1 MNCVY
6 SGGFDLIVSDQV
18 WNDGVKT
25 LINSGNHAN
34 MHSVTIIIH
43 RISLLGSCVDANT
56 VTQVGVPTLNNDWFY
71 KLWIPYV
78 FQQFTIKIMQ

>member
-34 MHSVTIIIH
+34 MHSVTIII
-43 RISLLGSCVDANT
+43 IELAFLGLVWMLIQS
-56 VTQVGVPTLNNDWFY
+56 P
-71 KLWIPYV
+71 KLV
-78 FQQFTIKIMQ
+78 FQL